1 MRINHK
7 TFAGPFGLTEVD
19 LFDDLD
25 DVVASPLNAS
35 VSLSVS
41 ARGASNPYRI
51 VLVKDALDQPV
62 ADAFLPK
69 EADKDVQAQAAQ
81 WLLDLC
87 CTRLGVEGIEYKS
100 SPFNIIYRK

>member
-1 MRINHK
+1 MSAGDA
-7 TFAGPFGLTEVD
+7 FAGPFGMTEVD

-25 DVVASPLNAS
+25 DAIASPLKAT

-69 EADKDVQAQAAQ
+69 DAAKDVQAQAAQ

-87 CTRLGVEGIEYKS
+87 CTRLGVEGIEFKS
-100 SPFNIIYRK
+100 SPFSVIFR